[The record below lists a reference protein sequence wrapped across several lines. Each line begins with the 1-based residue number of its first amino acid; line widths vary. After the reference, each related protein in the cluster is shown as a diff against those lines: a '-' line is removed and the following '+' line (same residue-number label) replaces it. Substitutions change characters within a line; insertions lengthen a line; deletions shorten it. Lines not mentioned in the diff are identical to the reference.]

1 MKNTKKILPLLLL
14 SILFQT
20 KNIKAFSKETVEQI
34 HFITSITTILTSIIP
49 DLNGNTKWHNL
60 FNKHKKWENL
70 NIKIKKPNSL
80 EIMEELKPYME
91 KLKPYTENNISIELY
106 APTLFNQI
114 LAASLDKSIDLTSEI
129 IENTKR
135 IISFSEKIDQYHQR
149 KKNYIIAAE
158 TGITTIEVIT
168 KAIARSIITDLLKKH
183 KITKRIS
190 KIITLSALDLVASAA
205 RVKLDKKLE
214 LGNSKK
220 LISTKLISAIAKNII
235 VETLGEKIQRLFI
248 DNEKAKKQKR
258 LQQQINKMMKDLE
271 TRPTEIK

>member
-20 KNIKAFSKETVEQI
+20 KNVKAVSKETVEQI
-34 HFITSITTILTSIIP
+34 HFITSMITILPSITP
-49 DLNGNTKWHNL
+49 DINGNTKWHNL
-60 FNKHKKWENL
+60 FNKYKKWDNL
-70 NIKIKKPNSL
+70 NIKL
-80 EIMEELKPYME
+80 
-91 KLKPYTENNISIELY
+91 LKPYTENNISIELY

-135 IISFSEKIDQYHQR
+135 IISFSKKINQYNQ
-149 KKNYIIAAE
+149 KDKNYIIAAE

-190 KIITLSALDLVASAA
+190 KIITLSALDFIANTV
-205 RVKLDKKLE
+205 RVKLEKELELVNPKKLV
-214 LGNSKK
+214 
-220 LISTKLISAIAKNII
+220 STELISAIAKNII
-235 VETLGEKIQRLFI
+235 VETLGENIQRLFI
-248 DNEKAKKQKR
+248 DDEKAKKQKH
-258 LQQQINKMMKDLE
+258 LYQQIDNMISNNELVLKLKNNELE
-271 TRPTEIK
+271 TSPIKIK